1 MVNNTSL
8 KPFPAVQ
15 MFKTHYIKGTLNPE
29 WNYPSPLDW
38 GSILSQKCYLYL
50 IVYLFLLQCFDHDND
65 KDDLLCVGE
74 QELDYSVFKE
84 PRQVNVTMKNPK
96 KTNKTGGSVLL
107 DIVINETPVLLL
119 YFVVRFT
126 SRCYNQRYRKR
137 IN

>member
-50 IVYLFLLQCFDHDND
+50 IVYLFL
-65 KDDLLCVGE
+65 
-74 QELDYSVFKE
+74 S
-84 PRQVNVTMKNPK
+84 
-96 KTNKTGGSVLL
+96 SVL
-107 DIVINETPVLLL
+107 IMIMIKMIYYV
-119 YFVVRFT
+119 
-126 SRCYNQRYRKR
+126 
-137 IN
+137 